1 MKKNVFVNLCKW
13 NAHRNTLIISSNYFT
28 KNLKVS
34 SSPLNIPKSNYLIK
48 LSLHTFSDK
57 IEQNKLTL
65 DRYLEETHKIFEHIF
80 EKIDTLDLDLLD
92 NIDLTEGVLNIKFK
106 SNQSYVLNIQR
117 PNLQIWLSSPIS
129 GPQRF
134 EYDQDKDIWFNIR
147 NSKNLLNILNEEF
160 NKIIKDNN
168 GKEISL

>member
-1 MKKNVFVNLCKW
+1 MKKRLFLNYSYLYSQRFSHNLSSIFCTKSLQVFTSCINKPK
-13 NAHRNTLIISSNYFT
+13 S
-28 KNLKVS
+28 KNLFKH
-34 SSPLNIPKSNYLIK
+34 PLF
-48 LSLHTFSDK
+48 TFSDNL
-57 IEQNKLTL
+57 EQNKLTL
-65 DRYLEETHKIFEHIF
+65 DRYLQETHKIFEYIF
-80 EKIDTLDLDLLD
+80 EKIDSLDLDLID

-134 EYDQDKDIWFNIR
+134 EYDQDKDVWFNIR
-147 NSKNLLNILNEEF
+147 NSKNLLSILNEEF

-168 GKEISL
+168 GKEIYL

>member
-1 MKKNVFVNLCKW
+1 
-13 NAHRNTLIISSNYFT
+13 
-28 KNLKVS
+28 
-34 SSPLNIPKSNYLIK
+34 
-48 LSLHTFSDK
+48 
-57 IEQNKLTL
+57 LTL
-65 DRYLEETHKIFEHIF
+65 DRYLRETHRIFEHIF
-80 EKIDTLDLDLLD
+80 EKIDSLDLDLID
-92 NIDLTEGVLNIKFK
+92 NIDLTEGVLNIRFK

-168 GKEISL
+168 GKEIYL